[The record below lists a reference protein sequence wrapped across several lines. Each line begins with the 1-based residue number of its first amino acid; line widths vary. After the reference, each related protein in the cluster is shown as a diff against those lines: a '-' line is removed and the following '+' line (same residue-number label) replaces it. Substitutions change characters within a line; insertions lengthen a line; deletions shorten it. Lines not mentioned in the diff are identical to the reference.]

1 MWQWRRSKRE
11 NWTCF
16 TRMLPR
22 HSIQAM
28 GLLHHQQQH
37 QKQYHSDRYPCVHAH
52 IHLQAHTHTHARAH
66 THYALI
72 HRFHVHHWAIH
83 NTSLDFLDINNAVC
97 LLMLSSTYTH
107 THTHDALTHCF
118 HAHCWAICN
127 TSFDFLDINNAVCLW
142 INWNRMVKEE
152 IIFPGEVIIKL
163 TLHTFYQ
170 AAL

>member
-1 MWQWRRSKRE
+1 MNKQLKCDSGGDLNGKTEPVLHGCCPGIVSRQWDYSIINNNTKS
-11 NWTCF
+11 NTTQTGTHACMHTYTYKHTH
-16 TRMLPR
+16 TRM
-22 HSIQAM
+22 
-28 GLLHHQQQH
+28 
-37 QKQYHSDRYPCVHAH
+37 HAH
-52 IHLQAHTHTHARAH
+52 IHTNSPFSCAPLS
-66 THYALI
+66 
-72 HRFHVHHWAIH
+72 
-83 NTSLDFLDINNAVC
+83 TSLDFLDINNAVC
-97 LLMLSSTYTH
+97 LLMLPSTYTH

-152 IIFPGEVIIKL
+152 IFPGEVIIKL